1 MQKKALVIGLGAS
14 GEACTRFLLKRGWT
28 IVATDTRDQP
38 PALARLK
45 DVENFS
51 FVKLQEAERHLE
63 GVTLLVMS
71 PGVS

>member
-45 DVENFS
+45 DTENFL
-51 FVKLQEAERHLE
+51 FQT
-63 GVTLLVMS
+63 G
-71 PGVS
+71 